1 MNFAKFAATSP
12 SRRAEAQDVMLQ
24 PNRGAVVETGGAP
37 CPMDCKLEDLL
48 AILHDRHPPVEAAC
62 RPAVSLRVLLLAR
75 QVGSCRPVL
84 AIGTELEIARWQRNP
99 R

>member
-37 CPMDCKLEDLL
+37 CPMDRKLEDLL
-48 AILHDRHPPVEAAC
+48 TFCTTDTPSGGRLPSGRVM
-62 RPAVSLRVLLLAR
+62 RVLLLAR
-75 QVGSCRPVL
+75 QVG
-84 AIGTELEIARWQRNP
+84 
-99 R
+99 